1 MMISI
6 KSISVAREN
15 NPVIKEFSAEF
26 KAGTITAII
35 GPNGSGKSTLLLA
48 MAGDLPIASGEI
60 LVNGSALSKFAAL
73 ELAKIRSVVLQQPTF
88 NLAFTVREVM
98 EMARLAGSTLAS
110 ENQAL
115 ADLAIADLGNRKV
128 TELSGGEKQRVAIAL
143 ALSIDAPILLL
154 DEPFAAQDVAS
165 TKRIISLLQK
175 AAMNGKTII
184 LVAHLPESELSWCD
198 QIIQDF

>member
-6 KSISVAREN
+6 KSISVARDTTQ
-15 NPVIKEFSAEF
+15 VIGEFSAEF
-26 KAGTITAII
+26 KAGTVTAII

-60 LVNGSALSKFAAL
+60 LINGSALSKFTAL

-88 NLAFTVREVM
+88 NLAFTVREVLQ
-98 EMARLAGSTLAS
+98 MARLAGSTPAS
-110 ENQAL
+110 ESQAL
-115 ADLAIADLGNRKV
+115 VDLAITDLVDRKV

-143 ALSIDAPILLL
+143 ALSVDAPILLL

-165 TKRIISLLQK
+165 TERIIQLLQK
-175 AAMNGKTII
+175 AAKNGRTII
-184 LVAHLPESELSWCD
+184 LVAHLPASELSWCD
-198 QIIQDF
+198 QIIKNF